1 MGGGGVHGTHQRATG
16 VEQALHRATER
27 GGCEFHLPHLIDH
40 HHAAGLGSRSAGSGV
55 PSSVM
60 IRLRV
65 VAGEDAAM
73 SWGGQALEVET
84 KLGR

>member
-1 MGGGGVHGTHQRATG
+1 VSSIFLTSSITTTQ
-16 VEQALHRATER
+16 
-27 GGCEFHLPHLIDH
+27 P
-40 HHAAGLGSRSAGSGV
+40 GLGSPSAGSGV

-65 VAGEDAAM
+65 VAGEHAAM

>member
-1 MGGGGVHGTHQRATG
+1 
-16 VEQALHRATER
+16 
-27 GGCEFHLPHLIDH
+27 
-40 HHAAGLGSRSAGSGV
+40 LGSASAGSGV

>member
-40 HHAAGLGSRSAGSGV
+40 HHAAGWGRPAPEAASRP
-55 PSSVM
+55 PS
-60 IRLRV
+60 
-65 VAGEDAAM
+65 
-73 SWGGQALEVET
+73 
-84 KLGR
+84 